1 MAYYDSK
8 NIKTQR
14 MNEKELG
21 WKKREKQHSE
31 FQFNLETVD
40 KKSNL
45 AEHQLLNYYYYYY
58 YYYQYHNN
66 YYYCIIII
74 ILTLTMND

>member
-8 NIKTQR
+8 NIKTRR

-31 FQFNLETVD
+31 FQFNLET
-40 KKSNL
+40 SATSRNI
-45 AEHQLLNYYYYYY
+45 N
-58 YYYQYHNN
+58 
-66 YYYCIIII
+66 CWIIIITTITIISIIII
-74 ILTLTMND
+74 IIIALLLLF

>member
-1 MAYYDSK
+1 
-8 NIKTQR
+8 

-21 WKKREKQHSE
+21 LKKKAKQHSE
-31 FQFNLETVD
+31 FQFNRETVD

-45 AEHQLLNYYYYYY
+45 AECQLLNYYYYYY
-58 YYYQYHNN
+58 NYYQYHNN

-74 ILTLTMND
+74 LTLTMND

>member
-1 MAYYDSK
+1 
-8 NIKTQR
+8 

-21 WKKREKQHSE
+21 LKKKAKQHSE

-45 AEHQLLNYYYYYY
+45 AECQLFNYYYYYY
-58 YYYQYHNN
+58 YYHH
-66 YYYCIIII
+66 YYYCITII

>member
-8 NIKTQR
+8 NIKTLR

-21 WKKREKQHSE
+21 LKKKAKQHSE
-31 FQFNLETVD
+31 FQFNRETVD

-45 AEHQLLNYYYYYY
+45 AECQLLN
-58 YYYQYHNN
+58 
-66 YYYCIIII
+66 
-74 ILTLTMND
+74 

>member
-1 MAYYDSK
+1 
-8 NIKTQR
+8 
-14 MNEKELG
+14 MNGKEQG
-21 WKKREKQHSE
+21 WKKKARQHSE

-45 AEHQLLNYYYYYY
+45 AECQLLNYYYYYY
-58 YYYQYHNN
+58 YYHH
-66 YYYCIIII
+66 YYYCIIIII

>member
-8 NIKTQR
+8 NINTRR

-21 WKKREKQHSE
+21 WKKKEKQHSE

-40 KKSNL
+40 KKNNL
-45 AEHQLLNYYYYYY
+45 AERQLLNYYYYYY

-66 YYYCIIII
+66 YCIIII

>member
-1 MAYYDSK
+1 
-8 NIKTQR
+8 

-21 WKKREKQHSE
+21 LKKKAQQHSE

-45 AEHQLLNYYYYYY
+45 AECQLLN
-58 YYYQYHNN
+58 
-66 YYYCIIII
+66 
-74 ILTLTMND
+74 